1 MGKSGGCVCV
11 HVRACMHAYKKK
23 EYILLSNSQRIKMFK
38 KSIKKSTRR

>member
-1 MGKSGGCVCV
+1 MGKSGGCEC
-11 HVRACMHAYKKK
+11 VRARARMHAKKK

>member
-1 MGKSGGCVCV
+1 MGKSGGCEC
-11 HVRACMHAYKKK
+11 VRARARMHAKKKK